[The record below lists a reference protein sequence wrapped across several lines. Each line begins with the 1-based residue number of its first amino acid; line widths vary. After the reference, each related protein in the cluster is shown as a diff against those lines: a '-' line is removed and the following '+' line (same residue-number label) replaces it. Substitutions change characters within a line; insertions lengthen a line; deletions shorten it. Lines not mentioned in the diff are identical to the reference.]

1 MIGFGLVTEGIT
13 DQIVIRQILHS
24 FFNDRDIPMEP
35 LSPRIDETDRNRMV
49 EATNWHTVLEYC
61 QSETF
66 REFLEYRDEFVVI
79 QIDTDVLK
87 SENVSKKYLL
97 PSLQANTYET
107 VLNVKNRLIELIGPP
122 FYEAHQDRIIFAIA
136 VEAIE
141 CWLLPFYFP
150 TEKANA
156 SKTVGCL
163 ATLNKGLKKYGHKWY
178 IDSKEPKYY
187 DEAVKPFK
195 KQKELLKSYHLNE
208 SLSIFVERLKE
219 VSINN

>member
-24 FFNDRDIPMEP
+24 FLNDRDIPMEP

-97 PSLQANTYET
+97 PPQQANLKET
-107 VLNVKNRLIELIGPP
+107 ILTVKNRLIELIGQP
-122 FYEAHQDRIIFAIA
+122 FYETHQDRIIFAIA
-136 VEAIE
+136 VDAIE

-156 SKTVGCL
+156 AKTVGCL
-163 ATLNKGLKKYGHKWY
+163 ATLNKGLKKAGYNWY
-178 IDSKEPKYY
+178 IAAKEPNYY
-187 DEAVKPFK
+187 HEAVKSFK
-195 KQKELLKSYHLNE
+195 KQKDFLKSYALNE
-208 SLSIFVERLKE
+208 SLAIFVEQLKKI
-219 VSINN
+219 SINN